1 MWLALIQLAALVCLG
16 ALVWYAG
23 EALLVLK
30 RIDIS
35 FDRLRAFLDV
45 QDINRRKDETEEIA
59 EVTIDRALVRAWLP
73 GTKIL
78 LGKLLASTE
87 RIGTMGEELIAP
99 GRSTVAMPPPQ
110 TMTGAPPPDDVAPLA
125 APPLV
130 SAASPV
136 APALPPSDAALSPDL
151 AEVARQM
158 DAANNDGNRL
168 SDDGGET
175 QILMKPAG
183 LILSSA
189 PPSIPETTPKPGI
202 TPASRHR
209 VSPTAETEGPGRM
222 SGYHAPFF
230 APASIPALPSAPA
243 QVAAGIGPRPQST
256 SVHATGPTSRPHAPP
271 VKLASR
277 GVIPEASRKS
287 TLVGGAQAVQAAAPA
302 LELAEQEEEGRMS
315 WAALKQAGMIGSSI
329 RPPVVSQPRFPGTMV
344 SMQAVTVPGSA
355 PPSPA
360 RSVAPVVTKET
371 CRACDG
377 GFIHVG
383 TGGIGRCPVCKGSG
397 LVDTVSRV

>member
-1 MWLALIQLAALVCLG
+1 MWLGLIQLAALACLG

-23 EALLVLK
+23 ETLLVLK

-35 FDRLRAFLDV
+35 FDRLRTFLDV
-45 QDINRRKDETEEIA
+45 KDINQRKDETEEIA
-59 EVTIDRALVRAWLP
+59 EVAVIRNLVKAWLP
-73 GTKIL
+73 GTQIL

-87 RIGTMGEELIAP
+87 RIATIGEELIAP
-99 GRSTVAMPPPQ
+99 GRGTEAMPPPQ
-110 TMTGAPPPDDVAPLA
+110 SVTGVPPADDVAPLA
-125 APPLV
+125 VPPLA

-136 APALPPSDAALSPDL
+136 APAPPPSDAALPPDL

-175 QILMKPAG
+175 QIFKNPAG

-189 PPSIPETTPKPGI
+189 PPSIPETTPKPGV

-209 VSPTAETEGPGRM
+209 VSPTAETEVPSRK
-222 SGYHAPFF
+222 SGYHKPFF
-230 APASIPALPSAPA
+230 SPASAPSLLSAPA
-243 QVAAGIGPRPQST
+243 QVAAGLGPRPQAT
-256 SVHATGPTSRPHAPP
+256 SVHATSPTSRPHPPP
-271 VKLASR
+271 VKLAPRSA
-277 GVIPEASRKS
+277 IPEAPRKD
-287 TLVGGAQAVQAAAPA
+287 TLIGGAQAFQAAPPE
-302 LELAEQEEEGRMS
+302 LELAEQGGEGRMS

-329 RPPVVSQPRFPGTMV
+329 RRPAVSQPRFPGTMV
-344 SMQAVTVPGSA
+344 SMQAVTVPGST

-383 TGGIGRCPVCKGSG
+383 TGGIGRCLVCKGSG
-397 LVDTVSRV
+397 LVDTVPRM

>member
-1 MWLALIQLAALVCLG
+1 MWLGLIQLAALACL
-16 ALVWYAG
+16 AVLVWYAG
-23 EALLVLK
+23 EVLPVLK
-30 RIDIS
+30 RIEVS
-35 FDRLRAFLDV
+35 FDRLRAFLDI
-45 QDINRRKDETEEIA
+45 QDINRRKDETEESA
-59 EVTIDRALVRAWLP
+59 EVAVDRNLVKAWLH
-73 GTKIL
+73 GTQIL

-87 RIGTMGEELIAP
+87 RIGTMGEEIIAP
-99 GRSTVAMPPPQ
+99 GRSTAAMPQLQ
-110 TMTGAPPPDDVAPLA
+110 TMTGAPPADDVAPLA
-125 APPLV
+125 APSLA
-130 SAASPV
+130 SAASPL
-136 APALPPSDAALSPDL
+136 APAPPPSDAALPPDL

-175 QILMKPAG
+175 QIFNNPAG
-183 LILSSA
+183 LILSSL
-189 PPSIPETTPKPGI
+189 PPSIPETTPKPGV
-202 TPASRHR
+202 TPASRLR
-209 VSPTAETEGPGRM
+209 VSPTAETGGPGRT

-230 APASIPALPSAPA
+230 SPASIPALPSAPA

-256 SVHATGPTSRPHAPP
+256 SVHATGPTSRPHPPP
-271 VKLASR
+271 VKLAPR
-277 GVIPEASRKS
+277 GAIPEASRKS
-287 TLVGGAQAVQAAAPA
+287 TLAGGAQAVQAAAPV
-302 LELAEQEEEGRMS
+302 LELAEQEDEGRMS

-383 TGGIGRCPVCKGSG
+383 TGGIGRCSVCKGSG